1 MRTAIAALALTV
13 CSAHAHSQE
22 QAFDGW
28 IVGAP
33 CAERL
38 QVADCP
44 LRFVDQPVFL
54 LESGEKL
61 ALLHGEGRTVG
72 RAEIDK
78 AYARKVRLT
87 GEVKDGVLVPVRL
100 DELEKSADK
109 GFFKG
114 CL

>member
-1 MRTAIAALALTV
+1 MRTIVATVVLAAV
-13 CSAHAHSQE
+13 SACAYAQE

-38 QVADCP
+38 QIADCP
-44 LRFVDQPVFL
+44 LKFVDHPVFL

-61 ALLHGEGRTVG
+61 ALVHGEGRTVG
-72 RAEIDK
+72 PAEIDK
-78 AYARKVRLT
+78 VYARKVRLT
-87 GEVKDGVLVPVRL
+87 GEVKDGVLAPVRL

>member
-1 MRTAIAALALTV
+1 MRALAFALPLALAAAAA
-13 CSAHAHSQE
+13 SADE

-33 CAERL
+33 CADRL

-44 LRFVDQPVFL
+44 LKFVDRPVFL
-54 LESGEKL
+54 LENGEKL
-61 ALLHGEGRTVG
+61 ALVHGEGRTVG
-72 RAEIDK
+72 PAEIDK
-78 AYARKVRLT
+78 VYARKVRLT
-87 GEVKDGVLVPVRL
+87 GEVKDGVLAPVRL